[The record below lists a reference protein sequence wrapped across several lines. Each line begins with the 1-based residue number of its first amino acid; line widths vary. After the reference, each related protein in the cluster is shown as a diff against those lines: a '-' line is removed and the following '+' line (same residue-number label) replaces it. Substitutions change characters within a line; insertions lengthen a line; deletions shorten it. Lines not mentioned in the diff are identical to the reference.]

1 MQLQLYK
8 SKSAAWSTS
17 YFLPRTSFFLL
28 RISFFVFLISCLL
41 LPSSSAKAQL
51 PAAELVKK
59 VKAKMDRVNDY
70 VATGKMKTDVVFIK
84 APVSNVKAYY
94 KRPDRFQVKRDGG
107 ISLLPKGGVSINVSS
122 LLLTEDYTAIDA
134 GTGTVDN
141 IPVRIIKLL
150 PLNETSEVVLTTMY
164 IDEKALL
171 IRKASTTT
179 KDNGTYDMQM
189 AFSKYAD
196 WGLPDKVIFSFNTKD
211 YKLPKGVT
219 LEYDD
224 GSKKPELPKNKKGKV
239 EITYSSYVINKG
251 VSEDMLK

>member
-1 MQLQLYK
+1 MSHRPYVLR
-8 SKSAAWSTS
+8 TS
-17 YFLPRTSFFLL
+17 YFVLLISYFLL
-28 RISFFVFLISCLL
+28 HTF
-41 LPSSSAKAQL
+41 SASAQL
-51 PAAELVKK
+51 PAMDLVKK
-59 VKAKMDRVNDY
+59 VKAKLDKVNDY

-84 APVSNVKAYY
+84 APISNIKAYY
-94 KRPDRFQVKRDGG
+94 KKPNKFQVKRDGG
-107 ISLLPKGGVSINVSS
+107 ISLLPKGGVSVNISS
-122 LLLTEDYTAIDA
+122 LLLTEEFTAIDA
-134 GTGTVDN
+134 GNGTVDN
-141 IPVRIIKLL
+141 LPVRIIKLL
-150 PLNETSEVVLTTMY
+150 PLNENSDVVLTTMY

-179 KDNGTYDMQM
+179 KDNGTYEMQM
-189 AFSKYAD
+189 SFGKYAD

-251 VSEDMLK
+251 GSDAMMR